1 MLDQL
6 PFLKCFLHVLAYT
19 VKFVGEVH
27 NCIKTSPLPKQHSIL
42 GKKQIPG
49 SHVSGGSDTKTFFKS
64 IIIEIS
70 SESSKAERKRI
81 K

>member
-6 PFLKCFLHVLAYT
+6 PSLKCFLRVLACT
-19 VKFVGEVH
+19 IRFVGEVYS
-27 NCIKTSPLPKQHSIL
+27 CIKISLLPKQHSTL

-49 SHVSGGSDTKTFFKS
+49 SHVSGGSDTKTFIKS
-64 IIIEIS
+64 NIIEIS
-70 SESSKAERKRI
+70 SESSKAKRKII